1 MHARPHIPQLAG
13 STALLAQKALAPVPQ
28 VPSWGAQVVAHVP
41 FMHCVPGAHARPH
54 IPQLAS
60 SVWRLAHWPLHSVS
74 DAAHEAAH
82 VPFEQ
87 T

>member
-1 MHARPHIPQLAG
+1 M
-13 STALLAQKALAPVPQ
+13 LAQKALAPVPQ
-28 VPSWGAQVVAHVP
+28 VPSCGAQVVAHVP